1 MQRNK
6 YVISRTTTAKAAVIL
21 RESEF
26 TTPRQYLDLRIFLF
40 DGSRITWA
48 DSDSEGRETIE
59 RFALDG
65 KVLENSLFP
74 ILFATDGEKEVLAEC
89 NNGKGVIC
97 NIHPTGL
104 NLLIAIPDNADITA
118 LKNYLESGMRLQCT
132 FAYKTIFPNSDFV
145 ELTGQRTETK
155 TIYFCRIKRITEI
168 SGITLQPAPLFNPDR
183 LREYC
188 LQHIPVWQ
196 LRIYGIEHSDRVA
209 ENGKRL
215 LLPGANPNVI
225 AAFAYLHDIARSD
238 SDSDPGH
245 GERAAQIIDEIRRT
259 HLADFSDKEIRLLK
273 DACRLHETA
282 ERTGDKTIDICL
294 DADRLDLPRLG
305 IIPTPEQMA
314 TEKGAQLAAE
324 LNSPAPA

>member
-118 LKNYLESGMRLQCT
+118 LKNYLESGMRLQCA

-215 LLPGANPNVI
+215 LLPGASPNVV
-225 AAFAYLHDIARSD
+225 AAFAYLHDAERSD
-238 SDSDPGH
+238 RETDSEH
-245 GERAAQIIDEIRRT
+245 GEKAALLVDTIR
-259 HLADFSDKEIRLLK
+259 HKYLADLTDTEIELLK
-273 DACRLHETA
+273 EACRVHGSTHK
-282 ERTGDKTIDICL
+282 TGNLTIDICL

-305 IIPTPEQMA
+305 IKPTPEQMA
-314 TEKGAQLAAE
+314 TEKGAIMADG
-324 LNSPAPA
+324 

>member
-65 KVLENSLFP
+65 RVLENSNFL

-89 NNGKGVIC
+89 SNGKGVIC

-104 NLLIAIPDNADITA
+104 NLLIAIPDNADIAA
-118 LKNYLESGMRLQCT
+118 LKNYLESGMGLQCA

-188 LQHIPVWQ
+188 LQHTPVWQ

-215 LLPGANPNVI
+215 LLPGASPNVV
-225 AAFAYLHDIARSD
+225 AAFAYLHDAERSD
-238 SDSDPGH
+238 RETDSEH
-245 GERAAQIIDEIRRT
+245 GEKAALLVDTIR
-259 HLADFSDKEIRLLK
+259 HEYLADLTDTEIELLK
-273 DACRLHETA
+273 EACRVHGSTHK
-282 ERTGDKTIDICL
+282 TGKPTIDICL

-305 IIPTPEQMA
+305 IKPTPEKMA
-314 TEKGAQLAAE
+314 TEKGAIMADG
-324 LNSPAPA
+324 

>member
-1 MQRNK
+1 MKRNK

-104 NLLIAIPDNADITA
+104 NLLIAIPDNADIAA
-118 LKNYLESGMRLQCT
+118 LKNYLESGMGLQCA
-132 FAYKTIFPNSDFV
+132 FAYKTIFPNNDFV

-188 LQHIPVWQ
+188 LQHTPVWQ

-215 LLPGANPNVI
+215 LLPGASPNVV
-225 AAFAYLHDIARSD
+225 AAFAYLHDAERSD
-238 SDSDPGH
+238 RETDSEH
-245 GERAAQIIDEIRRT
+245 GEKAALLVDTIR
-259 HLADFSDKEIRLLK
+259 HKYLADLTDTEIELLK
-273 DACRLHETA
+273 EACRVHGSTHK
-282 ERTGDKTIDICL
+282 TGNPTIDICI

-305 IIPTPEQMA
+305 IKPTPEQMA
-314 TEKGAQLAAE
+314 TEKGAIMADG
-324 LNSPAPA
+324 

>member
-65 KVLENSLFP
+65 RVLENSLFP

-104 NLLIAIPDNADITA
+104 NLLIAIPDNADIAA
-118 LKNYLESGMRLQCT
+118 LKNCLESGMGLQCA

-215 LLPGANPNVI
+215 LLPGASPNVV
-225 AAFAYLHDIARSD
+225 AAFAYLHDAERSD
-238 SDSDPGH
+238 SETDSEH
-245 GERAAQIIDEIRRT
+245 GEKAALLVDTIR
-259 HLADFSDKEIRLLK
+259 HKYLADLTDTEIELLK
-273 DACRLHETA
+273 EACRVHGSTHK
-282 ERTGDKTIDICL
+282 TGNPTIDICL

-305 IIPTPEQMA
+305 IKPTPEQMA
-314 TEKGAQLAAE
+314 TEKGAIMADG
-324 LNSPAPA
+324 